1 MDIAGLLDDVA
12 ELAKKR
18 NWTEKALGG
27 GIRGAT
33 LRGLLG
39 FDAPEDATSIEKE
52 AWRTG
57 QALSNTPTPL
67 ALAAA
72 PAALAK
78 ASKATKALPQEKAL
92 ETARQN
98 AVKMLGLP
106 ENNTPMERARAL
118 EYAYPDYK
126 GGHQPNLSA
135 ADVGAPLHQLD
146 KVYPADIYSPKAARY
161 YGDGADPARDSA
173 LVRRM
178 QALKDKPDEM
188 VTVFRAVPKK
198 AGKFINQGDWVTMD
212 KQYAVEHGE
221 SALNGD
227 YKIIS
232 TRTPAKTLYS
242 PGDSLYELGIDKS
255 QKFAEGPASMP
266 TMQSPK
272 YDFERSPF
280 AAFDPARVNENDLL
294 ASLAALGIG
303 VPMISGLLQ
312 EQE

>member
-39 FDAPEDATSIEKE
+39 FDAPEDATSTERE

-78 ASKATKALPQEKAL
+78 ASKATKALPREQAL

-106 ENNTPMERARAL
+106 ESNTAMDRAKAMGFDIKVFHGTGSDFPSFERGKSSFHTIGSSPSTMEWVSKEPEIASGYAL
-118 EYAYPDYK
+118 SHYFGGNPQIIPLLLKSEGMITKDMKYK
-126 GGHQPNLSA
+126 KIIGMEMT
-135 ADVGAPLHQLD
+135 
-146 KVYPADIYSPKAARY
+146 
-161 YGDGADPARDSA
+161 DSA
-173 LVRRM
+173 KV
-178 QALKDKPDEM
+178 
-188 VTVFRAVPKK
+188 
-198 AGKFINQGDWVTMD
+198 
-212 KQYAVEHGE
+212 
-221 SALNGD
+221 
-227 YKIIS
+227 
-232 TRTPAKTLYS
+232 
-242 PGDSLYELGIDKS
+242 
-255 QKFAEGPASMP
+255 
-266 TMQSPK
+266 
-272 YDFERSPF
+272 
-280 AAFDPARVNENDLL
+280 
-294 ASLAALGIG
+294 
-303 VPMISGLLQ
+303 
-312 EQE
+312 